1 MFYLLKDLLIQ
12 TVLGEK
18 DKTRTQYDENG
29 NAILNKNGNKVRK
42 QERFAD
48 FDYKQIRKN
57 WELKLN
63 YYSEREQSL
72 KRYDSRSFEEQGL
85 DKIAE
90 IPLTREEYRLELNEK
105 RCEKEG
111 VEYQPVTYY
120 GQKNE
125 EIRRYNRGEVSE
137 VYSDKEREQAQNAI
151 RLLVQNAN
159 DQVSKM
165 NRVILFYSTDI
176 NVKLAIR
183 RPRKPLK
190 IRLIVRLPL
199 VVKFKMTYLK

>member
-72 KRYDSRSFEEQGL
+72 KDMIVVL
-85 DKIAE
+85 
-90 IPLTREEYRLELNEK
+90 L
-105 RCEKEG
+105 
-111 VEYQPVTYY
+111 
-120 GQKNE
+120 KNK
-125 EIRRYNRGEVSE
+125 V
-137 VYSDKEREQAQNAI
+137 
-151 RLLVQNAN
+151 
-159 DQVSKM
+159 
-165 NRVILFYSTDI
+165 
-176 NVKLAIR
+176 
-183 RPRKPLK
+183 
-190 IRLIVRLPL
+190 
-199 VVKFKMTYLK
+199 

>member
-1 MFYLLKDLLIQ
+1 M
-12 TVLGEK
+12 
-18 DKTRTQYDENG
+18 
-29 NAILNKNGNKVRK
+29 
-42 QERFAD
+42 
-48 FDYKQIRKN
+48 
-57 WELKLN
+57 
-63 YYSEREQSL
+63 
-72 KRYDSRSFEEQGL
+72 KRL
-85 DKIAE
+85 DDIIVVK
-90 IPLTREEYRLELNEK
+90 
-105 RCEKEG
+105 
-111 VEYQPVTYY
+111 YQKYIVI
-120 GQKNE
+120 K
-125 EIRRYNRGEVSE
+125 
-137 VYSDKEREQAQNAI
+137 REQAQNAI